1 MPTVYEDLD
10 LPGGDPP
17 AILSV
22 TIFPA
27 GTDGAKLAYAYHGT
41 TVVGETVLTRRNG
54 GIDADGRWQID
65 ELPPVSEMTPS
76 GMRWGVIVA
85 GARVERSTRFLNVP
99 DTPGTYLAE
108 TILSDPP
115 GTILDPDDAVLLGN
129 RVAALETSA
138 VIWPEGT

>member
-1 MPTVYEDLD
+1 MPVITEDLD

-17 AILSV
+17 ANVVV

-27 GTDGAKLAYAYHGT
+27 GTDGTPLEVAYHDT
-41 TVVGETVLTRRNG
+41 TVIGAAVLTRRNG
-54 GIDADGRWQID
+54 GITPDGTWTVD
-65 ELPPVSEMTPS
+65 LPPVSEMTPA
-76 GMRWGVIVA
+76 GMRWGVTVT
-85 GARVERSTRFLNVP
+85 GARVDASTRFLNVP
-99 DTPGTYLAE
+99 DTPGTYQVE